1 MIRFRKVG
9 EFKFFLYISDAKL
22 EMLYQQIASGRKNKK
37 SMEWGVDLKVVNLA
51 QKTERDADSSRNDKL
66 KVILQAMEDVGLV
79 GTIDTPKEYIKGSL
93 PMKWG
98 MLQDW
103 GRPTEEPPLVY
114 FGGRTQNTV
123 FGLGG
128 SSRHV
133 IGVYGASA
141 TGSRSVTPSLVGQL
155 LDGLNK
161 SREGWRTCPKFEG
174 DDNYDTYVAIG
185 LATDKLNGP
194 EQNMEF
200 YAKTLLTGEFK
211 HKQEKMTKV
220 LLASPLYVALTH
232 PLADDTRNY

>member
-1 MIRFRKVG
+1 
-9 EFKFFLYISDAKL
+9 
-22 EMLYQQIASGRKNKK
+22 MLSQEIASAGKNKK
-37 SMEWGVDLKVVNLA
+37 SVEWGVDLKVVKLA
-51 QKTERDADSSRNDKL
+51 HKTERDDDASRNDKL
-66 KVILQAMEDVGLV
+66 KVILQAIEDFGLA
-79 GTIDTPKEYIKGSL
+79 GTIDSPKEYIKGSL

-98 MLQDW
+98 MLHDW
-103 GRPTEEPPLVY
+103 GRPNEEPPLVY

-141 TGSRSVTPSLVGQL
+141 TGSRSVTPSLVGHL

-161 SREGWRTCPKFEG
+161 SREGWITSPKFEG
-174 DDNYDTYVAIG
+174 DDNYDTYEAIE
-185 LATDKLNGP
+185 LATDNLSGP

-200 YAKTLLTGEFK
+200 YAKTLLTGELIDR
-211 HKQEKMTKV
+211 KQEVMTKV

-232 PLADDTRNY
+232 PRDDISNY